1 MPTNTQMERCISSER
16 GALVFWSP
24 EVQQRKP
31 GSKVQ
36 IIDVFSLQVVTGY
49 TRDPQ
54 GRLLLESQ
62 PSVAAGRSWSL
73 AKAAQLIR
81 NDARPHRWVALQLD
95 KRAWGLFWAGGG
107 LQHCRELLAAQVSE
121 AEACSALVPV
131 TPEALLRL
139 VLDLEAER
147 AVAAGSAK
155 PAAAWRRVQPVNP
168 WRVAAW
174 TSLAWMAVLGI
185 SVVSFLS
192 VLERQDRK
200 LELLL
205 ERTAPSAVKQTS
217 PLMAP

>member
-24 EVQQRKP
+24 DASQRKA
-31 GSKVQ
+31 GARMQ
-36 IIDVFSLQVVTGY
+36 IIDVFSLQVATGY
-49 TRDPQ
+49 IRDPQ
-54 GRLLLESQ
+54 GRLLLEAQ
-62 PSVAAGRSWSL
+62 PSVAAGRSWSF

-107 LQHCRELLAAQVSE
+107 LQHCRELLAAQISD
-121 AEACSALVPV
+121 AETCSALVPV

-147 AVAAGSAK
+147 PVGSGSAK
-155 PAAAWRRVQPVNP
+155 PAAAWRTVQAANP

-174 TSLAWMAVLGI
+174 TSLAWLAVLGI
-185 SVVSFLS
+185 TVVSFLS

-205 ERTAPSAVKQTS
+205 ERTAPSAVKHTS
-217 PLMAP
+217 PLIAP

>member
-24 EVQQRKP
+24 EMQQRKP

-95 KRAWGLFWAGGG
+95 KRAY
-107 LQHCRELLAAQVSE
+107 Q
-121 AEACSALVPV
+121 P
-131 TPEALLRL
+131 RL
-139 VLDLEAER
+139 DRPSPATS
-147 AVAAGSAK
+147 AAG
-155 PAAAWRRVQPVNP
+155 PATCAPRLPRASSRP
-168 WRVAAW
+168 
-174 TSLAWMAVLGI
+174 GI
-185 SVVSFLS
+185 Q
-192 VLERQDRK
+192 R
-200 LELLL
+200 
-205 ERTAPSAVKQTS
+205 
-217 PLMAP
+217 